1 MEEKYFEDLQVGD
14 TDRTGGRTIT
24 EADIVNFAG
33 LSGDFNPIHMDE
45 VHASKTVFKQR
56 IAHGLLVLSVA
67 SGLFTQSEMNL
78 SIKPNVMA
86 LMDIKWRFLK
96 PVLIGDTVHMEIEIT
111 EKKETSKDD
120 RGIIVTKRTV
130 VNQKGDEVQQG
141 EVMMMIRRRP
151 KS

>member
-14 TDRTGGRTIT
+14 NDKTGGRTIT

-45 VHASKTVFKQR
+45 SHASKTVFKQR

-96 PVLIGDTVHMEIEIT
+96 PVFIGDTVHMEIEIT

-141 EVMMMIRRRP
+141 EVMMMIKRRP

>member
-14 TDRTGGRTIT
+14 SDRTGGRTVT

-45 VHASKTVFKQR
+45 SHASRTFFKQR

-86 LMDIKWRFLK
+86 LMDIKWRFLN
-96 PVLIGDTVHMEIEIT
+96 PVFIGDTVHMQIEIT

-130 VNQKGDEVQQG
+130 VNQKEDEVQQG
-141 EVMMMIRRRP
+141 EVMMMIKRRP

>member
-14 TDRTGGRTIT
+14 NDRTGGRTIT

-45 VHASKTVFKQR
+45 SHASRTVFKQR

-96 PVLIGDTVHMEIEIT
+96 PVFIGDTVHLEIEIT

-120 RGIIVTKRTV
+120 RGIIMTRRTV

-141 EVMMMIRRRP
+141 EVMMMIKRRP

>member
-1 MEEKYFEDLQVGD
+1 MEEKCFEDLQVGD
-14 TDRTGGRTIT
+14 NDRTGARTIT

-45 VHASKTVFKQR
+45 SHASRTFFKQR

-96 PVLIGDTVHMEIEIT
+96 PVFIGDTVHMEIEIT

-141 EVMMMIRRRP
+141 EVMMMIKRRP

>member
-45 VHASKTVFKQR
+45 SHASRTVFKQR

-96 PVLIGDTVHMEIEIT
+96 PVFIGDTVHIEIEIT

-130 VNQKGDEVQQG
+130 VNQNGDEVQQG
-141 EVMMMIRRRP
+141 EVMMMIKRRP